1 MSSSPEP
8 RPIHLYKILSS
19 HPIEPF
25 PIQYPLLGL
34 DAKDGFVHLSTAM
47 QVPNTADLFFT
58 ETPTLWIIKFKMSKL
73 ADPIKWEN
81 GFPHLYGNFG
91 ARDVVSFAKF
101 ERREGQRWVEWML
114 DVDWL
119 EW

>member
-1 MSSSPEP
+1 
-8 RPIHLYKILSS
+8 
-19 HPIEPF
+19 
-25 PIQYPLLGL
+25 
-34 DAKDGFVHLSTAM
+34 
-47 QVPNTADLFFT
+47 
-58 ETPTLWIIKFKMSKL
+58 MSKL

>member
-8 RPIHLYKILSS
+8 RPTHVYKILSS
-19 HPIEPF
+19 VPINPF
-25 PIQYPLLGL
+25 PLVYPLSEL
-34 DAKDGFVHLSTAM
+34 DAKDGFVHLSTAV
-47 QVPNTADLFFT
+47 QVPNTADLFFA
-58 ETPTLWIIKFKMSKL
+58 EAPALWVVKFKLEKL
-73 ADPIKWEN
+73 ADPVKWEG

-101 ERREGQRWVEWML
+101 ERREEQRWVDWML
-114 DVDWL
+114 AADWL